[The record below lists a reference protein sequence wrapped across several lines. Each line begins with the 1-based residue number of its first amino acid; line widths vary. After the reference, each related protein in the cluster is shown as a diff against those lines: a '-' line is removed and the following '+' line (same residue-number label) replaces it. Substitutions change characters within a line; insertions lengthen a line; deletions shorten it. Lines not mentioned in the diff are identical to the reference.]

1 MRSDHQLDYNP
12 NHICV
17 CICTY
22 KRPQFLRRLLN
33 ELGKQITGGLFTY
46 SIVVV
51 DNDYLRSAEAEVSG
65 FAASSP
71 IAVRYFVECEQNIA
85 LARNKAVENASGDYL
100 AFIDDD
106 EFPTE
111 TWLLTLFK
119 ACKHLNVDGVLGP
132 VKPHFEKEP
141 PKWIVKGK
149 FWQRPIHP
157 AGLVIDGSTGRTG
170 NVILKAGIFAGNRE
184 PFRRQFTVGEDRDFF
199 SRMVAQGRTFVYCDE
214 AVAYETVPPDRVKRS
229 FLLRRSLLQG
239 CCSPRHQTFRTSEL
253 AKSVIA
259 IPVFTAILPFV
270 AIWGHHR
277 FMTVLVKLVYHSGR
291 ILACLGVQVV
301 RDQYVSD

>member
-1 MRSDHQLDYNP
+1 MDSKP

-22 KRPQFLRRLLN
+22 KRSQSLRRLLN
-33 ELGKQITGGLFTY
+33 ELGKQITDGLFTY

-51 DNDYLRSAEAEVSG
+51 DNDCLRSAEAEVSG

-71 IAVRYFVECEQNIA
+71 IAIQYFVECEQNIA
-85 LARNKAVENASGDYL
+85 LARNKAIENASGNYV

-119 ACKHLNVDGVLGP
+119 ACKKLDVDGVLGP
-132 VKPHFEKEP
+132 VKPYFEKEP
-141 PKWIVKGK
+141 PRWIVKGK
-149 FWQRPIHP
+149 FWQRPTYP
-157 AGLVIDGSTGRTG
+157 AGLVIDGSKGRTG

-184 PFRRQFTVGEDRDFF
+184 PFRREFTVGEDRDFF
-199 SRMVAQGRTFVYCDE
+199 SRMVAQGHTFVYCNE
-214 AVAYETVPPDRVKRS
+214 AVAYETVPPDRWKRS
-229 FLLRRSLLQG
+229 FLLKRSWLQG
-239 CCSPRHQTFRTSEL
+239 TCSPRHQTFTRNEL

-259 IPVFTAILPFV
+259 IPVFAAILPFV
-270 AIWGHHR
+270 AIWGHHML
-277 FMTVLVKLVYHSGR
+277 MTVLIKLVYHSAR
-291 ILACLGVQVV
+291 ILACLGVQVGGDRYV
-301 RDQYVSD
+301 RD